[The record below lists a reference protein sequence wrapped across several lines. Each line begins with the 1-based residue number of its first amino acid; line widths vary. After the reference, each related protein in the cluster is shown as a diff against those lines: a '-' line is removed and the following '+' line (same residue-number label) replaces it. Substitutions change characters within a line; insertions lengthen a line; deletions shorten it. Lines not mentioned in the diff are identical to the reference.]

1 MPLRI
6 RIEPPITLLQQ
17 GLLRASERVIQA
29 AEAEMAQIAEAAR
42 ARAALRTPGTTL
54 HRGWQVRRER
64 GADGLTS
71 FVVENTDP
79 RFSQSVEL
87 SDGRITNL
95 GEMLEYGTRPHRI
108 TAKPGGVLAFFWPAV
123 GRMVFVKSVEHPGT
137 KPYGMIRSA
146 FSLAQSQA
154 AGLGA
159 VVGRVIGR
167 DIA

>member
-1 MPLRI
+1 MTMRI
-6 RIEPPITLLQQ
+6 RIDPPISLLQQ
-17 GLLRASERVIQA
+17 GLLKASERIVQA
-29 AEAEMAQIAEAAR
+29 AESEMAQIAEAAR
-42 ARAALRTPGTTL
+42 ARAALRTPGKTL

-64 GADGLTS
+64 RTDGLTT
-71 FVVENTDP
+71 FTVENIDP
-79 RFSQSVEL
+79 RFSQLVEL
-87 SDGRITNL
+87 SDGRLTNL

-108 TAKPGGVLAFFWPAV
+108 TAKAGGVLAFFWPAV

-159 VVGRVIGR
+159 VVGRVIGGGFL
-167 DIA
+167 